1 MIMKF
6 IKQLAAALVR
16 QAERVIESTVRRVVQ
31 SRFQSITTHFLTSVQ
46 KMHLP

>member
-16 QAERVIESTVRRVVQ
+16 QAEREVVLRA
-31 SRFQSITTHFLTSVQ
+31 SALDAQ
-46 KMHLP
+46 KREDRHEQ

>member
-16 QAERVIESTVRRVVQ
+16 QAEREVVLRA
-31 SRFQSITTHFLTSVQ
+31 SALNAQ
-46 KMHLP
+46 KREDRHEQ

>member
-16 QAERVIESTVRRVVQ
+16 QAEREVVLRA
-31 SRFQSITTHFLTSVQ
+31 SALDAQ
-46 KMHLP
+46 KREARHEQ